1 MRAVSR
7 LPCSETSAS
16 TLARE
21 GQRRGAAD
29 AVRCPGHERDL
40 AGEAS
45 FLVRHDPLLFA
56 LLV

>member
-21 GQRRGAAD
+21 VQRRGASD
-29 AVRCPGHERDL
+29 AVRRPGYERDL
-40 AGEAS
+40 PREAS

-56 LLV
+56 SLV